1 MSEVIETLSE
11 VVKLQITTL
20 SATNVNVSLAL
31 RVSKIVF
38 KCSSNLS
45 AWVRFITT
53 PRTVFT
59 SFTRL
64 FDLRNCLL

>member
-38 KCSSNLS
+38 
-45 AWVRFITT
+45 
-53 PRTVFT
+53 
-59 SFTRL
+59 
-64 FDLRNCLL
+64 